1 MYHELTYEEIAR
13 RRRRNAIIAGV
24 CAVLCAI
31 AILLA
36 IASARISDEQAAQS
50 LHDSVTS
57 AAMQCAAV
65 EGSYPS
71 SLSYLEEHYGVTIN
85 HDRYIVDYEW
95 FADNVPPTVKVRQR

>member
-13 RRRRNAIIAGV
+13 RRKRNAIIATI
-24 CAVLCAI
+24 CAVLCII
-31 AILLA
+31 AIVVALA
-36 IASARISDEQAAQS
+36 FARVSHEQAELAV
-50 LHDSVTS
+50 HDSITA

-85 HDRYIVDYEW
+85 HDRFLVEYEW
-95 FADNVPPTVKVRQR
+95 FADNVPPTVKVSER